1 MKPTEE
7 PATAATAATAA
18 KGPVVSPGE
27 LDKSELVWAELLLD
41 TFEAPL
47 LLPLPEALGGEDT
60 PDPVGMATSE
70 AEADAP
76 EPVGVATVGEA
87 AFVAEA
93 EVGTSSS

>member
-18 KGPVVSPGE
+18 KGPVSPGE
-27 LDKSELVWAELLLD
+27 LGKSELVEAELLLD

-47 LLPLPEALGGEDT
+47 LPEALGGEDT
-60 PDPVGMATSE
+60 PEPVGVATSE

-76 EPVGVATVGEA
+76 PVGVATVGEA
-87 AFVAEA
+87 ALVAEA